1 MVQINKNKNIPRG
14 IKIISI
20 VNFAAAL
27 LHLAF
32 WTLAFI
38 RLQSPFSDIPFLEK
52 VNLTTTY
59 GFGIADLIWSFPLLI
74 IGTFWLW
81 KLKPLGWIASQ
92 MANVLYWYSL
102 TVIIIKDIF
111 SNTISP
117 GTILFLPFCLF
128 AFWAVFYLWKKRE
141 LFFK

>member
-1 MVQINKNKNIPRG
+1 MAQSKKTKIIPVG

-20 VNFAAAL
+20 VNLIAAL
-27 LHLAF
+27 LHLTF
-32 WTLAFI
+32 WTLGFI
-38 RLQSPFSDIPFLEK
+38 KLQSSFSDIPFLEK
-52 VNLTTTY
+52 VNLATTY

-81 KLKPLGWIASQ
+81 KLKPLGWLAAQ

-102 TVIIIKDIF
+102 TVIFIKDIL

-128 AFWAVFYLWKKRE
+128 AFWSAFYLWKKRE
-141 LFFK
+141 LFFY